1 MILHQAKSR
10 KKQNRKPLKERL
22 RNEEWLKSLGITK
35 NTKRK
40 AKAFVQFVPKEIS
53 YTRPG
58 SDDYKKCS
66 SVDTGVSGPLTKTG
80 IMKDYHKLSTNDREI
95 VDHLGTC
102 IAPLHKGHYTY
113 ISAGTDPASLGRKNE
128 VL

>member
-66 SVDTGVSGPLTKTG
+66 SVDTGVSGSLTKTG